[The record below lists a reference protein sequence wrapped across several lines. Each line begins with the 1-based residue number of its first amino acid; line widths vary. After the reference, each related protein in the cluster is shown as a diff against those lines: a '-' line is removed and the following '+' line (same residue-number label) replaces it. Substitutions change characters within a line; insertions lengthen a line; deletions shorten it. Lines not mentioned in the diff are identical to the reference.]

1 MTGHALCEED
11 LGAELKACQ
20 SGIGQPATGWIL
32 QGPLNSMR
40 GGENKILPHGYLVS
54 GLNQQGC
61 GHFPQTGW
69 QSLSH

>member
-1 MTGHALCEED
+1 MTGYTLCEED

-40 GGENKILPHGYLVS
+40 GGENKILPRGYLVRVTLTS
-54 GLNQQGC
+54 RAVATFLRQAGN
-61 GHFPQTGW
+61 P
-69 QSLSH
+69 